1 MGGGTGRQRAA
12 RRLVEQQS
20 RQRALRLP
28 QRQQPRQRQRQQRFS
43 SSHSRSSP
51 AGNAPRRPE
60 PVEGRRPEPIRGAR
74 RRGVQGER
82 QAGSGFAVSEPNS
95 TRAAPCG
102 RRPPADAWGSARQT
116 NRDRSLIAVRLLLG
130 RAASLPAAPWP
141 AVAVAG
147 RGVVATVSP
156 WGAWGGGVGSG
167 RSIRAGGR
175 ATGWRRGGRMLR
187 PYVRA
192 RGVPATAGGRDVA
205 RSGAGPA
212 TPGPGRFARGRRAV
226 VGRAGTPVAA
236 VETARRAV
244 STPSPGG
251 QRPAAGNAPR
261 GGRGAMGRAG
271 DRGWA
276 GRRGPRWGRAGDP
289 GAGTVRPWPPGGGG
303 AGQGPDDGECVAA
316 VRPWPPGGGGA
327 GAASR
332 RGGPVPPWPPG
343 GRGAG
348 RVAARS
354 HPLPRGG
361 CGAAGWGRRRGVVGS
376 VYPWGAWGGGVG
388 AASPGPP

>member
-43 SSHSRSSP
+43 SRHSRSSP

-60 PVEGRRPEPIRGAR
+60 PVEGRRPEPIREAR

-156 WGAWGGGVGSG
+156 WGAWGGGAGAASRCGRNRFAVGG
-167 RSIRAGGR
+167 VG
-175 ATGWRRGGRMLR
+175 RRGGVR
-187 PYVRA
+187 PKHSRRGARDRVAA
-192 RGVPATAGGRDVA
+192 RGANASA
-205 RSGAGPA
+205 L
-212 TPGPGRFARGRRAV
+212 RAC
-226 VGRAGTPVAA
+226 
-236 VETARRAV
+236 
-244 STPSPGG
+244 
-251 QRPAAGNAPR
+251 PR
-261 GGRGAMGRAG
+261 GAG
-271 DRGWA
+271 DRGGA
-276 GRRGPRWGRAGDP
+276 GRGPQRGWAGDP
-289 GAGTVRPWPPGGGG
+289 GAGTVRPWP
-303 AGQGPDDGECVAA
+303 
-316 VRPWPPGGGGA
+316 
-327 GAASR
+327 S
-332 RGGPVPPWPPG
+332 G

-348 RVAARS
+348 RHPRGRRRDGPAGRLYAIARGAT
-354 HPLPRGG
+354 PRGG
-361 CGAAGWGRRRGVVGS
+361 
-376 VYPWGAWGGGVG
+376 
-388 AASPGPP
+388 